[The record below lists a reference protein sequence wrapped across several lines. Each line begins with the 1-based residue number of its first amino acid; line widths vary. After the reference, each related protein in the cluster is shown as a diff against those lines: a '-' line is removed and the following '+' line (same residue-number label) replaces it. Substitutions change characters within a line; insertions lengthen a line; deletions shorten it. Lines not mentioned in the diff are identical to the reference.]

1 MAKQQKLPKELNRR
15 QLARREKEKRLNRIL
30 IGSAIGV
37 VALIV
42 LVLGYG
48 LLMELVIKP
57 GKPVAKVDGV
67 AITTKEFQS
76 RLYYERLLMRNQ
88 LQAYQNY
95 LLQIDPNDE
104 AMQSLSQQIQTT
116 ISNLETQLS
125 ETMASAVAKQV
136 LDSMVEERLVQKEA
150 QARGLTVSQDE
161 VNLSIEQMLG
171 YDRTITATETT
182 TATATPQE
190 SFDSLYQK
198 FREDIL
204 GESKLSEEAYR
215 TMVETNL
222 LKEQLKAVLGADIE
236 QTADQVEV
244 TFFMLKSEEDGRAL
258 QERINNGEDVK
269 ALVEELNNDDST
281 DTAAYDFPWLPAGYI
296 GGQLGPTL
304 EQVAFNTPIGKAA
317 EPTLG
322 SDGRYYVI
330 YVSGHEE
337 RPLSESLLAQN
348 REQNYTAWLS
358 EQKTQRCEYLDWQ
371 KAVLT
376 TP

>member
-1 MAKQQKLPKELNRR
+1 MAKPSPPKELTRK

-30 IGSAIGV
+30 IWSAVGV
-37 VALIV
+37 AALII
-42 LVLGYG
+42 LILGYG
-48 LLMELVIKP
+48 LLTELVIKP
-57 GKPVAKVDGV
+57 AKPVAKVDGV
-67 AITTKEFQS
+67 AITTKEFQT

-104 AMQSLSQQIQTT
+104 TMQSFYQQVQTT

-125 ETMASAVAKQV
+125 ETMASTVAKQV
-136 LDSMVEERLVQKEA
+136 LDNMVEERIVQQEA
-150 QARGLTVSQDE
+150 QTRGLTVAEDE

-182 TATATPQE
+182 TATATPRE

-198 FREDIL
+198 FRENIL
-204 GESKLSEEAYR
+204 EESKLSETAYR
-215 TMVETNL
+215 TMVKTDL
-222 LKEQLKAVLGADIE
+222 LKEQLKKALGADIE
-236 QTADQVEV
+236 QTAEQVEV
-244 TFFMLKSEEDGRAL
+244 TFFMVASAEDGRAL
-258 QERINNGEDVK
+258 QERINNGADVK

-281 DTAAYDFPWLPAGYI
+281 ETAGYAFPWLPVGYI

-304 EQVAFNTPIGKAA
+304 EQVAFNTPVGKAA
-317 EPTLG
+317 DPTQG
-322 SDGRYYVI
+322 ADGRYYVI

-337 RPLSESLLAQN
+337 RPLSESVLAQN
-348 REQNYTAWLS
+348 REQKYTAWLS
-358 EQKTQRCEYLDWQ
+358 EQKEQRCEYLDWQ